1 MAQLESR
8 INQLEQTQNANSN
21 MSHKQMKEGK
31 DKQKQSVKKQKQ
43 EPPID
48 YDFLLQDGP
57 RGIEQPHLKLPEQKD
72 NLYVDKHID
81 KYEPTIII
89 EDK

>member
-1 MAQLESR
+1 M
-8 INQLEQTQNANSN
+8 
-21 MSHKQMKEGK
+21 
-31 DKQKQSVKKQKQ
+31 
-43 EPPID
+43 
-48 YDFLLQDGP
+48 LQDGP

-89 EDK
+89 EDKQFIHNVNMPVKKQFHSEPRTHLEIRDCQSELSGEKL